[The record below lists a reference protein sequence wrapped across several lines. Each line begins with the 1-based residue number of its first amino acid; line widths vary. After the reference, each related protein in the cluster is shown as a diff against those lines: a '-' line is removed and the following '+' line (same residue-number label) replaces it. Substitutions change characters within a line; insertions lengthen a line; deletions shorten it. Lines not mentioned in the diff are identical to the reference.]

1 MIGDRVPIDVHGAR
15 ALWFN
20 RRGSMARAID
30 PLSARNRAESHARWR
45 R

>member
-20 RRGSMARAID
+20 PRGSMAQDID
-30 PLSARNRAESHARWR
+30 PMSARNRAESNARWR